1 MPFSSLNDPAD
12 IARAHAALEAVWRD
26 VRETIP
32 RPRHEA
38 ERTKIAY
45 IVAGLV
51 PLALDEEDLKQS
63 ALSHYRKSEVL

>member
-12 IARAHAALEAVWRD
+12 IARAQAALEAVWRD

-32 RPRHEA
+32 GPRHEA
-38 ERTKIAY
+38 ELTKIAY

-51 PLALDEEDLKQS
+51 PLALDEEELKQNV
-63 ALSHYRKSEVL
+63 LSHYR